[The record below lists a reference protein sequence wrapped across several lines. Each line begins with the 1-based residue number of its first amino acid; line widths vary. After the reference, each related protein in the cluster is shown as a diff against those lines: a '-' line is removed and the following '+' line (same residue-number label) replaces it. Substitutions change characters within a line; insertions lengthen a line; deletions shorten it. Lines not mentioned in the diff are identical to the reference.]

1 MVVAI
6 FKGRRVRRNKK
17 MLWSVRD
24 GIKKRVFDFAFASRQ
39 KSKVGFFS
47 PSSRGASQINF
58 NEVGPVP
65 RIWERT
71 VSRLFSN

>member
-1 MVVAI
+1 
-6 FKGRRVRRNKK
+6 

-24 GIKKRVFDFAFASRQ
+24 EIEKRVFDFAFASRQ
-39 KSKVGFFS
+39 KSKVVFLS
-47 PSSRGASQINF
+47 PSSRGASEINF

-65 RIWERT
+65 RMWERT